1 LTGTAGKVDIPQ
13 ERLHGVM
20 SVRCGDDFAKVSTA
34 NSAMLFQ
41 PQRQVINEVPLLV
54 RELWFEHISG
64 DILAGISEPSRSIAM
79 IGAISQ

>member
-1 LTGTAGKVDIPQ
+1 
-13 ERLHGVM
+13 
-20 SVRCGDDFAKVSTA
+20 
-34 NSAMLFQ
+34 
-41 PQRQVINEVPLLV
+41 VPLLV